1 MLNTKKKLSPR
12 DFLLEGL
19 LLVLIVVM
27 TFANKHFMTVNNMFN
42 ILRNVAMQGIVAF
55 GMTMV
60 IINGEIDLSVG
71 STVAMSGIIF
81 GLCYKK
87 FTALPTTGVFVIALL
102 IALFFATVIGLVN
115 TFFVIKFKMPSMIT
129 TIATMNIIYGIC
141 ALVTDGFPVLSFSAG
156 FKKIGSIKLF
166 GQVPISALYLVI
178 VFLIILFVMNKTK
191 FGRNVYACGGNAE
204 AARLSGINVVLN
216 KALTFIIV
224 QWTAVISG
232 IILSSQ
238 VQAGNFN
245 YAKDWSLTIISSVVI
260 GGASLN
266 GGVGSVAGTMVGLL
280 FLGVVNNAMTL
291 MNYSEYAQYVV
302 RGALMLFAVVMNTWQ
317 AKKR

>member
-1 MLNTKKKLSPR
+1 
-12 DFLLEGL
+12 
-19 LLVLIVVM
+19 M
-27 TFANKHFMTVNNMFN
+27 T
-42 ILRNVAMQGIVAF
+42 G
-55 GMTMV
+55 
-60 IINGEIDLSVG
+60 
-71 STVAMSGIIF
+71 
-81 GLCYKK
+81 
-87 FTALPTTGVFVIALL
+87 
-102 IALFFATVIGLVN
+102 
-115 TFFVIKFKMPSMIT
+115 
-129 TIATMNIIYGIC
+129 
-141 ALVTDGFPVLSFSAG
+141 GFPVLTFSDG

-166 GQVPISALYLVI
+166 GQVPVSALYLLI
-178 VFLIILFVMNKTK
+178 VFFVILLLMSKTK

-204 AARLSGINVVLN
+204 ASRLSGINVVLT
-216 KALTFIIV
+216 KALSFIIV
-224 QWTAVISG
+224 QWTAVLSG

-291 MNYSEYAQYVV
+291 MNYSEYAQFVV

-317 AKKR
+317 RKKR